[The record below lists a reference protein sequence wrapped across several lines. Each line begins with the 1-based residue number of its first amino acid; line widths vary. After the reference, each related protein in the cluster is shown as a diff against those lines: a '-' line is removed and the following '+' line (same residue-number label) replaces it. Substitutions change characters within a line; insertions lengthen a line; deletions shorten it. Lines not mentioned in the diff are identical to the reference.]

1 MKQPDEQNGLT
12 PEEKRLFGTLP
23 RHRIP
28 PSSLEEKIMSKLRD
42 QGLVVPTKQRISV
55 PAIAAAVAFLLLGSA
70 GGYFLGSNREEST
83 MQSNLPKYVLLLHE
97 TPDPA
102 EDTQAMITEYGN
114 WARSIRGDVKYVS
127 GEKLKMSGRIL
138 TKKGDVRI
146 SDGILTNDTM
156 NLAGFFIIAAKDYE
170 AAARI
175 ASDCPHLKYGGV
187 IELREIDPT

>member
-1 MKQPDEQNGLT
+1 
-12 PEEKRLFGTLP
+12 
-23 RHRIP
+23 
-28 PSSLEEKIMSKLRD
+28 MSKLRD
-42 QGLVVPTKQRISV
+42 QGLLASPKQWSKIPSL
-55 PAIAAAVAFLLLGSA
+55 AAAVVLLLFGGA
-70 GGYFLGSNREEST
+70 GGYFLGSDHEEKPV
-83 MQSNLPKYVLLLHE
+83 QSSLPKYILLLHE

-138 TKKGDVRI
+138 TKEGEVRI
-146 SDGILTNDTM
+146 SDGILTNETM
-156 NLAGFFIIAAKDYE
+156 NLAGFFIIEAKDYD